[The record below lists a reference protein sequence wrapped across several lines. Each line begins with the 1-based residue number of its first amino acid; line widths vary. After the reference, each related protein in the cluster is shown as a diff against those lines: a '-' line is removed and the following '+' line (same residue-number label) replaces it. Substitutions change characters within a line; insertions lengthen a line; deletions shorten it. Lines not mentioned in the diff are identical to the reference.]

1 MFHRARHAR
10 ARRGFLRQRR
20 RRLTQVMITVHLAA
34 DPRSTIYG
42 HRPGD
47 PYLLADRFLLD
58 RLGDTDDFAVLD
70 RVFAALNDHPHP
82 ADVEHTRRWY
92 RHGHR
97 SLSVGDIVTI
107 DQRRYACT
115 PWSWDTLPTD

>member
-1 MFHRARHAR
+1 
-10 ARRGFLRQRR
+10 
-20 RRLTQVMITVHLAA
+20 MITVHLAA

-107 DQRRYACT
+107 DHRRYACT